1 MNKQQ
6 LANKIWAS
14 ANKMRSKIEANE
26 YKDYILGFIFYK
38 FLSEQEVRL
47 AKENDFTDADL
58 VQLKEEDSDIVEW
71 VQSKLG
77 YFIAYDNLYST
88 WTSKDCDF
96 EIANVRDALS
106 AFTRLISPSHKRVFT
121 GIFET
126 LQSGLKKLGT
136 SDKEQTSAV
145 ADLLTLIKDIPMNG
159 RQDYDVL
166 GFIYEY
172 LISQFAANAGKKAGE
187 FYTPHEVSLLMSEIV
202 ANHLKDRKQIEI
214 YDPTSGSGSLLI
226 NIGKSVAKHIQQD
239 NCIKYYAQ
247 ELKQNTFNLTRMN
260 LVMRGIIP
268 DNIIARNGD
277 TLKQDWPY
285 FDENDPS
292 NTYQPLYVDAVVS
305 NPPYSQ
311 SWTPPRK
318 PKNGEGGTPDPRFD
332 DYGIAPKGKADYAFL
347 LHDLYHLKSDGIMT
361 IVLPHGVLF
370 RGDAGNGSDG
380 GDGSEGSIRRQ
391 LIERDNIEA
400 VIGLPSDIFFGTGIP
415 TIVMVLRK
423 KRTDSDVLIID
434 ASKCC
439 VKDGKKNKLRASDI
453 KRIVDTY
460 LEKKSVPKFSRL
472 VSKEEIRSNGY
483 NLNIPRYVNSADDL
497 ETWDLYSTMFGG
509 VPKSELAAFDAYWTA
524 FGGLKESLFESNDMP
539 QTRFRVDDIRM
550 TVNDHPAVIGFKD
563 IFVQAFGGFK
573 DMLRQRLLDNMLTLN
588 ISSEDEH
595 ITNYIFRQLEPVP
608 LIDRYDAYQ
617 LFADK
622 WQTISQD
629 LEIIQSEGFN
639 ATRVVDPNMVI
650 KKSGDTE
657 SEVQDGWI
665 GHVLPFEL
673 VQTTFLRGEW
683 QSLRDKEQRLD
694 AISVETEEAMNE
706 MADDERDGITN
717 DDNQLDKKKLD
728 EKLAEVLSEVET
740 KETDTLNQY
749 LALSKKADKLAFIG
763 LHDEICWNNAKP
775 NKDGTFGKA
784 AVNTLADHYRRSY
797 EFGEGSYEAS
807 IVKISQ
813 LTAEAKS
820 LKTEVKKDADALHE
834 HTKAYIEEEL
844 CDEDILSLL
853 SAKWIDTLCDHIAT
867 LPQNVVDGFV
877 AKLIA
882 LQKKYATTLVALE
895 HDIQEAS
902 SALAGMID
910 ELTGSDYDMAAL
922 QEFKK
927 VLVNA

>member
-58 VQLKEEDSDIVEW
+58 SQLKEEDKEIVNW

-88 WTSKDCDF
+88 WTSKDYDF

-121 GIFET
+121 GIFDT
-126 LQSGLKKLGT
+126 LQTGLKKLGT
-136 SDKEQTSAV
+136 SDKEQTYAV
-145 ADLLTLIKDIPMNG
+145 ADLLALIKDIPMNG

-239 NCIKYYAQ
+239 NCIKYFAQ
-247 ELKQNTFNLTRMN
+247 ELKQSTFNLTRMN

-292 NTYQPLYVDAVVS
+292 NTYQPLFVDAVVS

-318 PKNGEGGTPDPRFD
+318 PKGGEGGTPDPRFD

-347 LHDLYHLKSDGIMT
+347 LHDLYHLKPDGIMT

-370 RGDAGNGSDG
+370 RGDAGNGTDG

-400 VIGLPSDIFFGTGIP
+400 IIGLPSDIFFGTGIP

-423 KRTDSDVLIID
+423 RRTDSNVLIID
-434 ASKCC
+434 ASKCY
-439 VKDGKKNKLRASDI
+439 VKEGKKNKLRASDI

-460 LEKKSVPKFSRL
+460 LERKDVPKFSRL
-472 VSKEEIRSNGY
+472 VSKEEIRANGY

-509 VPKSELAAFDAYWTA
+509 VPKSELAAFEDYWTA
-524 FGGLKESLFESNDMP
+524 FDGLKASLFESNDTP
-539 QTRFRVDDIRM
+539 QTSFRVDDIRGA
-550 TVNDHPAVIGFKD
+550 VNAHPSVVGFKET
-563 IFVQAFGGFK
+563 FAHAFGGFK

-588 ISSEDEH
+588 IGLEEEY
-595 ITNYIFRQLEPVP
+595 ITNDIFNRLASVP
-608 LIDRYDAYQ
+608 LIDRFDAYQ

-622 WQTISQD
+622 WLTVSQD

-639 ATRVVDPNMVI
+639 ATRVVDPNLVI
-650 KKSGDTE
+650 KKSGDSE
-657 SEVQDGWI
+657 SEVQEGWI

-673 VQTTFLRGEW
+673 VQTTFLRDEW
-683 QSLRDKEQRLD
+683 QTLQDKEQRLD
-694 AISVETEEAMNE
+694 EISVETEGAMND

-728 EKLAEVLSEVET
+728 AKLAEVLVEVEMP
-740 KETDTLNQY
+740 ETDTLSQY
-749 LALSKKADKLAFIG
+749 LALSKKADKLAFIAAHNE
-763 LHDEICWNNAKP
+763 LSWNNAKP
-775 NKDGTFGKA
+775 SKDGTYGKA
-784 AVNTLADHYRRSY
+784 AVNSLIDYYRRSY
-797 EFGEGSYEAS
+797 QFAEGSYEAS

-813 LTAEAKS
+813 LTSEAKA
-820 LKTEVKKDADALHE
+820 LKTEVKNDADALHE
-834 HTKAYIEEEL
+834 HTKTFIEESL
-844 CDEDILSLL
+844 SDEDVLTLL
-853 SAKWIDTLCDHIAT
+853 ANKWIDTLCEHIAT
-867 LPQNVVDGFV
+867 LSQNVVNDFV

-882 LQKKYATTLVALE
+882 LQKKYAVTLVALE
-895 HDIQEAS
+895 HDIQDAS
-902 SALAGMID
+902 KALAGMID

-927 VLVNA
+927 VLVND